1 MLQGKHVTKLYKTGN
16 IIIHILINAN
26 FVVKEGDF
34 IFLAGFSGA
43 GKTTFIKLL
52 SAEETPN
59 HGDILFQNKNINL
72 LPEPLKLKYRQNI
85 GVIYQDYHLISH
97 KTVEE
102 NIIFVLEALNK
113 TKAEIKEITENV
125 LNIVG
130 LYDKRNVYPE
140 QLSGGEKRRLT
151 IARSLAIEPII
162 ILADEP
168 TGDLDPYNANIIM
181 KLLAEIAKQGTTIIM
196 ATHNIEIIKS
206 YPNSDVWFLHNAQL
220 HTNLETKEIEDI
232 YTTLA
237 KGKDKYT
244 KSRHSINIK
253 TEAIPQKLRNKILHI
268 HPEMLNNIQFLTP
281 KIFAEYYNLSYNEI
295 KTLIKALK

>member
-1 MLQGKHVTKLYKTGN
+1 MLQGKHVTKLYKLKN
-16 IIIHILINAN
+16 IIVHILINAN
-26 FVVKEGDF
+26 FTIDKGEF
-34 IFLAGFSGA
+34 IFLSGFSGA

-52 SAEETPN
+52 SGEEPPT
-59 HGDILFQNKNINL
+59 HGNIIFQDKNINL

-113 TKAEIKEITENV
+113 TKSEIRDITENV

-130 LYDKRNVYPE
+130 LYDKKDVYPE

-168 TGDLDPYNANIIM
+168 TGDLDPYNTNIIM
-181 KLLAEIAKQGTTIIM
+181 KLLIEIAKQGTTILM
-196 ATHNIEIIKS
+196 ATHNIEIMKN
-206 YPNSDVWFLHNAQL
+206 YPNSNIWFLNNAQL
-220 HTNLETKEIEDI
+220 HTNLKIKEVENV
-232 YTTLA
+232 YNSLA
-237 KGKDKYT
+237 KYKDRRKGRT
-244 KSRHSINIK
+244 VNIDVG
-253 TEAIPQKLRNKILHI
+253 AIPEKLRSKILHI
-268 HPEMLNNIQFLTP
+268 HPQMLNNIQFLTP
-281 KIFAEYYNLSYNEI
+281 KIFVEYYNLSYNEI
-295 KTLIKALK
+295 KTLINALK